1 MQSYNPGEEREG
13 VSSLLGRRKLM
24 KLSLEEIIQD
34 LRALEARIRAYERK
48 YGVTSQ
54 DFYALYR

>member
-1 MQSYNPGEEREG
+1 
-13 VSSLLGRRKLM
+13 M

-54 DFYALYR
+54 DFYALYQEGLLPDLSAYERFVGGGQ